1 MQEMQEMQEDYKK
14 LYQLLF
20 VLMQEVDDIS
30 FNIENVREELML
42 HETIP
47 MDKIDTMDVYFYNLL
62 LHTLREMPSILW
74 STPEHQVIVTDIIR
88 EKLDDY
94 GVMPTPYIKSKFYI

>member
-1 MQEMQEMQEDYKK
+1 MQEDYKK

-20 VLMQEVDDIS
+20 TLMQEVDDIS
-30 FNIENVREELML
+30 FNIENIREELML
-42 HETIP
+42 HESIP

-62 LHTLREMPSILW
+62 LHTLRDMPNILW
-74 STPEHQVIVTDIIR
+74 TTPEHQVVVTDIIR